1 MIGGWVDARSGEAEE
16 EVRNMF
22 HAAGVPNTLDAISG
36 PSGRT
41 NFLRASILFPKEATL
56 PQKRQLQKEVLDK
69 LKNLKCSSGIEGQNG
84 VTLWVQRDRPL
95 EERLRIRALVLTK
108 NFYTNIPTL
117 AGRPHLS
124 PPEIV
129 WRGQVFVGQTRLL
142 RCMDEGHEPSATDQI
157 IEDSRGNHTVWFL
170 SSQAFESVTGRSKET
185 LQQAWLDYGP
195 SASPLGGGIA

>member
-84 VTLWVQRDRPL
+84 VTLWVQRDRSL
-95 EERLRIRALVLTK
+95 EERLRIRALVPKISTLT
-108 NFYTNIPTL
+108 FLRWQEGPTCPL
-117 AGRPHLS
+117 PKSFGEARCLLGKPACSDAWMKDMSLQ
-124 PPEIV
+124 PL
-129 WRGQVFVGQTRLL
+129 TR
-142 RCMDEGHEPSATDQI
+142 S
-157 IEDSRGNHTVWFL
+157 
-170 SSQAFESVTGRSKET
+170 
-185 LQQAWLDYGP
+185 
-195 SASPLGGGIA
+195 